1 MIVRHLLNLP
11 IPLEPDRALMR
22 ALGNDVLDFVV
33 DFIEARATAPAADLD
48 HPLPDQPDD
57 VLDYIKHAA
66 AKAVDPAGP
75 GYLAYIPGG
84 GLYTAAIADFIT
96 AAVNRYT
103 TIGYL
108 APAFV
113 DIEQQAIRWI
123 ADLFD
128 FPPEANGI
136 LTTGG
141 SMANFS
147 AIVTAREA
155 KGQGTIYVSDQAHH
169 SITKAAA
176 LAGFPPEATHVIP
189 TDDDLRMDLDA
200 LEQAI
205 KQDSDPFLVV
215 ASAGTTN
222 TGAIDYLDAIA
233 NIAKRHDLWFHV
245 DAAYGGFFQLT
256 ARGKH
261 RKLYG
266 IERAD
271 SITLDPHK
279 GMFLPYGSG
288 CLIVRDGPAL
298 KRAHTAGAE
307 YLQDLPDVG
316 LPNYAEYS
324 PELSRAFRGL
334 RIWLPLQ
341 LHGPQAFQEALDE
354 KLDLARHAY
363 DRLGQTEQFEMP
375 WQPELSVVAFRH
387 PDGPR
392 ILDEVNRSKRIFLSS
407 TTIRDR
413 HTLRIAVLS
422 HRTHQDRVDEAVD
435 LLEKAAKQQ

>member
-1 MIVRHLLNLP
+1 
-11 IPLEPDRALMR
+11 MR
-22 ALGNDVLDFVV
+22 ALGEDVLDLVV
-33 DFIEARATAPAADLD
+33 DFIEQRATAPATDLD
-48 HPLPDQPDD
+48 HPVPTDAADAADTAD
-57 VLDYIKHAA
+57 VLDFIGHAA
-66 AKAVDPAGP
+66 QRAVDPAGP
-75 GYLAYIPGG
+75 GYLAFIPGG
-84 GLYTAAIADFIT
+84 GLYTAALADFIT

-103 TIGYL
+103 TVATL

-113 DIEQQAIRWI
+113 QIEADVIRWI

-128 FPPEANGI
+128 FPPTAQGI

-141 SMANFS
+141 SLANFS
-147 AIVTAREA
+147 AIVTAKEA
-155 KGQGTIYVSDQAHH
+155 RHGKTIYVSDQAHH
-169 SITKAAA
+169 SVTKAAA
-176 LAGFPPEATHVIP
+176 LAGFQATAIRVIP
-189 TDDDLRMDLDA
+189 SDAELRIDLDA
-200 LEQAI
+200 LDAAVEE
-205 KQDSDPFLVV
+205 DPDPFLVV

-222 TGAIDYLDAIA
+222 TGAIDALD
-233 NIAKRHDLWFHV
+233 DLATLAHNHNLWLHV

-256 ARGKH
+256 ERGRH
-261 RKLYG
+261 KLRG

-288 CLIVRDGPAL
+288 CLVVRDGAVL
-298 KRAHTAGAE
+298 RQAHTAGAE

-341 LHGPQAFQEALDE
+341 LHGTQAFADALDE
-354 KLDLARHAY
+354 KLDLAGHAY
-363 DRLGQTEQFEMP
+363 DRLQQSHDFELP
-375 WQPELSVVAFRH
+375 WEPELSVVAFHH

-392 ILDEVNRSKRIFLSS
+392 ILDEVNASRRVFLSS
-407 TTIRDR
+407 TTIRGR

-422 HRTHQDRVDEAVD
+422 HRTHLDRVDEAVD
-435 LLEKAAKQQ
+435 LLEKAARQ